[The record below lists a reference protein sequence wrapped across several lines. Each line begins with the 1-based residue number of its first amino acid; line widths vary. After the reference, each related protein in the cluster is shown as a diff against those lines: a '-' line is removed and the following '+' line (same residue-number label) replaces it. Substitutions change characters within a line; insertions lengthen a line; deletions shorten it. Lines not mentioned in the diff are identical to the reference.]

1 MNQLLRSK
9 HAHSTPRQKKAGEA
23 WIVSEQGQ
31 RRGRY
36 ILVPRRAVR
45 SLTLKLVG
53 EDDDKE
59 RQEYLA

>member
-1 MNQLLRSK
+1 MHIVLRGK
-9 HAHSTPRQKKAGEA
+9 RKP
-23 WIVSEQGQ
+23 V
-31 RRGRY
+31 RRGSSVSRVNEGDDTF
-36 ILVPRRAVR
+36 LVPRRAGR